1 MASEGWGRA
10 FDPTALPD
18 GRQLVSLRD
27 AGEYIAALPQSE
39 QQQANWH
46 TTAEMLMQ
54 AAEGR
59 GLLMFAYVARSGAS
73 PQSGQEVSGR
83 SMKDDKVN
91 EAVHRPY
98 SLQLCSRSIKRR

>member
-10 FDPTALPD
+10 FDDPIALPD

-27 AGEYIAALPQSE
+27 AGEHIAALPQSE

-46 TTAEMLMQ
+46 TAAEMLMQ

-59 GLLMFAYVARSGAS
+59 GLLMFAYVAMRQALRQGKSA
-73 PQSGQEVSGR
+73 PDPEPR
-83 SMKDDKVN
+83 RK
-91 EAVHRPY
+91 AVKKYRVV
-98 SLQLCSRSIKRR
+98 R